1 MIVTIDGPAGAG
13 KSTTARELASRLA
26 FQFLDTGAM
35 YRAVTWLCLRQGIDL
50 DDERAVAASA
60 RRGDFRFQGGQVF
73 VDGHDVTREIRR
85 SAVTNDTR
93 FIAANNEVRAFLVEL
108 QRELAVGAN
117 VVTEGRDQG
126 TVAFPHAECKFFLTA
141 SPLKRALRRQ
151 QDLAQNGEQ
160 VPIEDI
166 LAQQEGR
173 DQRDAMREYG
183 ALKPAPDAIPIDT
196 SELDFEQVVARMEQ
210 IVRSRSGFP
219 ASRLN
224 VTFGTED

>member
-13 KSTTARELASRLA
+13 KSSTARELASRLK

-35 YRAVTWLCLRQGIDL
+35 YRAVTWLCLQQGVDL
-50 DDERAVAASA
+50 HDEQVVAEAA
-60 RRGDFRFQGGQVF
+60 RRGRFQFEAGRVY
-73 VDGHDVTREIRR
+73 VDGREVTREIRR

-93 FIAANNEVRAFLVEL
+93 FVAGNDRVRAFLVEL
-108 QRELAVGAN
+108 QRRLAAGAD

-151 QDLAQNGEQ
+151 QDLALNGEQ
-160 VPIEDI
+160 VAIDDI

-173 DQRDAMREYG
+173 DQRDENRPYG
-183 ALKPAPDAIPIDT
+183 ALKPARDAILIDT
-196 SELDFEQVVARMEQ
+196 TDLDFDQVVIRMEQ
-210 IVRSRSGFP
+210 IVREKRG
-219 ASRLN
+219 A
-224 VTFGTED
+224 